1 MRIGSSLGEINLVRF
16 ILAWCYDYVHY
27 VRSLTIHIHI
37 GLSKNILCMEYILP
51 THARTHAMKYSI
63 TNYTRKRA
71 KQIGVVVKLSSNP
84 VKKIDVFRKSR
95 KIASVGAAGMNDF
108 PTYIRTR
115 GLAYAK
121 TRRRLYKMRHERDR
135 HTKWTNGWLAD
146 KLLW

>member
-1 MRIGSSLGEINLVRF
+1 VLFGIWIFGFVSVKYTCEHLYSPGVMTTFIVGSIIVDKL
-16 ILAWCYDYVHY
+16 
-27 VRSLTIHIHI
+27 I
-37 GLSKNILCMEYILP
+37 GLSKLFSRDIL
-51 THARTHAMKYSI
+51 TRTMKYRI

-71 KQIGVVVKLSSNP
+71 TQIGVVVKPSTNP
-84 VKKIDVFRKSR
+84 TKKIDVFRKSR